1 MPDFTYTPTP
11 TKIKKYFDKIQEVK
25 VPTNKVN
32 MNYLKSIG
40 FKSGNDWYFIK
51 ILKFLGFID
60 TSNKPTNRWTEYRVK
75 TKSKEVMATALRA
88 SYASLFKTYEDA
100 FRKDKEALYDFF
112 SSRSKL
118 GESTIQ
124 LMVKTF
130 QELCKLAD
138 FEKASIS
145 IAPSVADQAVGIKP
159 TQEVVAPS
167 IPSININIELHLP
180 ATNDPTVYEELF
192 KAMKKHLLS

>member
-1 MPDFTYTPTP
+1 MTDFPYAPVP

-32 MNYLKSIG
+32 MSYLKSIG
-40 FKSGNDWYFIK
+40 FKSSNDWYFIK
-51 ILKFLGFID
+51 ILKFIGFLD
-60 TSNKPTNRWTEYRVK
+60 TSNKPTKRWTEYRVK
-75 TKSKEVMATALRA
+75 TRSKQLMAIALRE

-124 LMVKTF
+124 LIVKTF

-138 FEKASIS
+138 FEKAAV
-145 IAPSVADQAVGIKP
+145 APAQRVSAQVAQKAAV
-159 TQEVVAPS
+159 PS

-180 ATNDPTVYEELF
+180 ATNDPTVYEALF
-192 KAMKKHLLS
+192 KAMKKHLFS

>member
-1 MPDFTYTPTP
+1 MTDFAYAPIP
-11 TKIKKYFDKIQEVK
+11 TKIKNYFDKIQEVA

-32 MNYLKSIG
+32 MSYLKSIG

-51 ILKFLGFID
+51 ILKFLGFLD
-60 TSNKPTNRWTEYRVK
+60 TSNKPTKRWIDYRVK
-75 TKSKEVMATALRA
+75 TKSKQVMATAIRE

-118 GESTIQ
+118 SESTIQ
-124 LMVKTF
+124 FMVRTF

-138 FEKASIS
+138 FEA
-145 IAPSVADQAVGIKP
+145 AP
-159 TQEVVAPS
+159 VAPS
-167 IPSININIELHLP
+167 AAVQAAAVQVQQKAAVPSIPTININIELHLP

-192 KAMKKHLLS
+192 KAMKKHLFS